1 MITILLHLHNEDPI
15 LGEIEDIPQKTDNF
29 LLVKNPRRR
38 DGKDLPY
45 IDQSVNN
52 VIWPFWRISFIEIMG
67 TEKEE
72 EIVSFVRE

>member
-1 MITILLHLHNEDPI
+1 MLTILLHLQNDDPI
-15 LGEIEDIPQKTDNF
+15 MGEIEEIPQKTDNL
-29 LLVKNPRRR
+29 LLVKNPRRK

-45 IDQSVNN
+45 IDQSVTN
-52 VIWPFWRISFIEIMG
+52 VIWPLWRINFIEIMG